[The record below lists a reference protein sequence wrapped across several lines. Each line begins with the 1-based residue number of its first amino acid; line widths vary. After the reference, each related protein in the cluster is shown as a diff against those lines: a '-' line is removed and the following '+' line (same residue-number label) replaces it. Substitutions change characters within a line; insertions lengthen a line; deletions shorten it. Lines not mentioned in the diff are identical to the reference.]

1 MRIVICLLTLLSIS
15 INASAAEPIDFNNF
29 NLIDLSHSF
38 DKDTIYWPTSP
49 SGFELETLSF
59 GISDAGYFY
68 AANSFSTPE
77 HGGTHIDAPIHFSEQ
92 GWSLDEIPVDRFL
105 GSAVVI
111 DVSDKTRKD
120 QDYRLTVS
128 DIEQFEKVHG
138 RIEPGAMVLM
148 RTDHSRY
155 WPDAEKYLGSNKHGD
170 ASGLHFPGYGEAAAR
185 LLVEERHVK
194 AVGIDT
200 ASIDYGPSTN
210 FIVHQIAGRH
220 NVLGFEN
227 LTHLD
232 KVSPVGATLIAL
244 PMKIG
249 GGSGGPLRVIALV
262 PK

>member
-1 MRIVICLLTLLSIS
+1 MRIVICLFTLLSMS
-15 INASAAEPIDFNNF
+15 IYASSAEPIDFDRF
-29 NLIDLSHSF
+29 NLVDLSHSF
-38 DKDTIYWPTSP
+38 DGDTIYWPTSP
-49 SGFELETLSF
+49 SGFELERLSF
-59 GISDAGYFY
+59 GIVDGGYFY

-105 GSAVVI
+105 GSAIVI
-111 DVSDKTRKD
+111 DVSDKIRKD

-138 RIEPGAMVLM
+138 RIKAGAMVLM

-155 WPDAEKYLGSNKHGD
+155 WPDAAKYLGSDKHGD
-170 ASGLHFPGYGEAAAR
+170 ASDLHFPGYGGAAAK
-185 LLVEERHVK
+185 LLVEVRRVN
-194 AVGIDT
+194 AIGIDT
-200 ASIDYGPSTN
+200 ASIDYGPSKD
-210 FIVHQIAGRH
+210 FIVHQIVGKH

-262 PK
+262 PR

>member
-1 MRIVICLLTLLSIS
+1 MRILGFLFALLSLSCVAES
-15 INASAAEPIDFNNF
+15 INFADF

-38 DKDTIYWPTSP
+38 EGDTIYWPTAT
-49 SGFELETLSF
+49 SGFELQRESF
-59 GISDAGYFY
+59 GISDGGYFY

-77 HGGTHIDAPIHFSEQ
+77 HGGTHIDAPIHFSEH

-105 GSAVVI
+105 GPAIVI
-111 DVSDKTRKD
+111 DVSTKVRMD

-128 DIEQFEKVHG
+128 VVTQFEKIHG
-138 RIEPGAMVLM
+138 RIKAGVMVLL
-148 RTDHSRY
+148 RTDYSQF
-155 WPDAEKYLGSNKHGD
+155 WPDAAKYLGSNKPGD
-170 ASGLHFPGYGEAAAR
+170 ASDLHFPGYGEAAVR

-194 AVGIDT
+194 AIGIDT
-200 ASIDYGPSTN
+200 ASIDYGPSTD
-210 FIVHQIAGRH
+210 FIVHQIIGKH

-232 KVSPVGATLIAL
+232 KLSPAGTTLIAL

>member
-1 MRIVICLLTLLSIS
+1 MRFAVCLFTLLSIS
-15 INASAAEPIDFNNF
+15 INAGAAEPIDFDNF
-29 NLIDLSHSF
+29 HLVDLSHSF
-38 DKDTIYWPTSP
+38 DGDTIYWPTSP

-59 GISDAGYFY
+59 GIGEGGYFY

-92 GWSLDEIPVDRFL
+92 GWSLDEIPVDRFF
-105 GSAVVI
+105 GSAIVI
-111 DVSDKTRKD
+111 DVSDKIGKD
-120 QDYRLTVS
+120 RDYQLTVS

-138 RIEPGAMVLM
+138 RITAGAMVLM

-155 WPDAEKYLGSNKHGD
+155 WPDAAKYLGSDKQGD
-170 ASGLHFPGYGEAAAR
+170 ASDLHFPGYGAAAAR
-185 LLVEERHVK
+185 LLVEERQVN
-194 AVGIDT
+194 AIGIDT
-200 ASIDYGPSTN
+200 ASIDHGPSTD
-210 FIVHQIAGRH
+210 FIVHQIVGRH

-232 KVSPVGATLIAL
+232 QVSAVGATLIAL